1 MKLSAGSE
9 EVGDAPLLDLL
20 DVLCE
25 LSKKFKLDW
34 ELMLEDDDQ
43 PLGVISHGIAESE
56 LLTAIQSITGLSE
69 ILGWADSEELYG
81 IDELQGD
88 DGFEDDVSSKESL
101 SHSEPKIIKFRPS

>member
-9 EVGDAPLLDLL
+9 EVDDGPLLDLL
-20 DVLCE
+20 NVLCE

-34 ELMLEDDDQ
+34 ELTLEDDDQ

-56 LLTAIQSITGLSE
+56 LLTAIQSITGLGE
-69 ILGWADSEELYG
+69 ILGWADSEELYD